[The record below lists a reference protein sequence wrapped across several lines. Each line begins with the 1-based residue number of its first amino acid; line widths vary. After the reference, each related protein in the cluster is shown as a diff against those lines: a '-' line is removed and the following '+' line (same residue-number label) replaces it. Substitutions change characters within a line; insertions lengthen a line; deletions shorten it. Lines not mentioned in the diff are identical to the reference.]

1 MGEIKFAGGPCRS
14 GCSAS
19 IRAAEVLFLF
29 QLYRFGAMTRRFDI
43 AFIIDM
49 KSDEI
54 FNPADFWVTKK
65 LP

>member
-1 MGEIKFAGGPCRS
+1 MRS
-14 GCSAS
+14 GGLAACPSVRSAS
-19 IRAAEVLFLF
+19 IRAAEVSFPF

-49 KSDEI
+49 KSGEI
-54 FNPADFWVTKK
+54 FKPADFWVTKK